1 MTCSDR
7 PCLHGQCTDR
17 GSSGFLC
24 KCNVKYTGHTCNTR
38 KSYSN
43 IFLNI
48 LKKQFNISKFFFGFD
63 KQIFYK
69 V

>member
-1 MTCSDR
+1 MTCSDH
-7 PCLHGQCTDR
+7 PCLNGQCTDR

-43 IFLNI
+43 ISLNI
-48 LKKQFNISKFFFGFD
+48 LKKQFNIE
-63 KQIFYK
+63 
-69 V
+69 